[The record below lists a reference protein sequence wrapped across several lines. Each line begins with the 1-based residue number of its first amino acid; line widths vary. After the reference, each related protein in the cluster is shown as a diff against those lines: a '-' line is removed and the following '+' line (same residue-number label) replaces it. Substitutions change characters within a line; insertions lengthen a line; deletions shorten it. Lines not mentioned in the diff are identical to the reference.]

1 MGTMSAHE
9 DDDKF
14 HLHMA
19 LNAVVKLQDAYTVLQ
34 DATMHEPS
42 CNKVTG

>member
-14 HLHMA
+14 HL

-34 DATMHEPS
+34 DATMHAPS